1 MKEQDIKK
9 EGDTMIKS
17 KTGRFPVWVLF
28 HLQEHGNCAIGKGI
42 AKCLGNSLLPLLQE
56 EGVTC
61 EYIEIDHEGEGK
73 SEKTSGNPGQHHDHL
88 QHTCP

>member
-1 MKEQDIKK
+1 MK

-73 SEKTSGNPGQHHDHL
+73 SEKTYIVRCIL
-88 QHTCP
+88 